1 MDYDLGF
8 FDQDENRVEPAQNP
22 FIPKVLPM
30 SSYMDSSSFASD
42 LILVMRY
49 DCDRISGLFTDIV
62 DAGPK
67 WVSAALLPFWYVVL
81 EHSKTYGF

>member
-1 MDYDLGF
+1 
-8 FDQDENRVEPAQNP
+8 
-22 FIPKVLPM
+22 
-30 SSYMDSSSFASD
+30 MDSSSFASD